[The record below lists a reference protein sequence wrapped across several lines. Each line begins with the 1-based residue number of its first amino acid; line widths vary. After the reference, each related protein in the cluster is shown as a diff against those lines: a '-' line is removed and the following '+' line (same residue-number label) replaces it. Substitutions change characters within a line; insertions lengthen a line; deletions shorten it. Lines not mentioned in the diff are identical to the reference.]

1 MMNLIK
7 AIRGIAV
14 VIMVYAWIIG
24 NILWMF
30 IANVLGNAMGVS
42 WLEVEHNLRIFAWSP
57 TMKEVHENDVK
68 NGNADSEFSK
78 NIQWIN

>member
-7 AIRGIAV
+7 TVRKMAV
-14 VIMVYAWIIG
+14 VATVYAWIIG

-78 NIQWIN
+78 NVQWD